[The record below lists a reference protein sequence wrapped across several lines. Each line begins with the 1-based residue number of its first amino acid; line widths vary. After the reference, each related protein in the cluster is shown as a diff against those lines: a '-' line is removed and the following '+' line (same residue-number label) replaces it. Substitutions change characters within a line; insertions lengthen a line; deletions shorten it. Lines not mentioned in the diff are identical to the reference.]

1 MVLPGTLVALAYRTQ
16 RGSDGYLLLTSDTSR
31 SPHRRHRSVARG
43 RILVV
48 AHKTSLFVLNLGADI
63 ERAICKVFHQSRRIT
78 VRREGSCLRYPYAHF
93 LDRCSPCSCGAR
105 GVTSRSTSCRNAFAE
120 RATGPRNRS
129 ASARKEAVDQHD
141 QNAGLMWVKNPG
153 SRAQTRRHRNSVSFR
168 PRGQASDAPGTISPH
183 TQGARP
189 VVMAGFPWRH
199 TDASMPPWGIVCS
212 KSGSRQADMGVAG
225 TKRR

>member
-1 MVLPGTLVALAYRTQ
+1 MGIFCLQATQ
-16 RGSDGYLLLTSDTSR
+16 RVVRIVGIGVLLAGVSWWSLIKLR
-31 SPHRRHRSVARG
+31 SSSW
-43 RILVV
+43 ILVRIENV
-48 AHKTSLFVLNLGADI
+48 RYVRCFTGAD
-63 ERAICKVFHQSRRIT
+63 ASWFVAKAAVCA
-78 VRREGSCLRYPYAHF
+78 YPYAHF
-93 LDRCSPCSCGAR
+93 LDRCSPGSCGAR
-105 GVTSRSTSCRNAFAE
+105 RVTSRSTSCRNAFAE

-168 PRGQASDAPGTISPH
+168 PRAQASDAPGTISPH